1 MSVGIFAVRVMPYL
15 WRDIE
20 KDLALLVV
28 LLLLMSFQTTVT
40 SHFNRQLVPLHFL
53 LSKVGLLLLITCS
66 S

>member
-1 MSVGIFAVRVMPYL
+1 MSVGILAVRVMPDL

-28 LLLLMSFQTTVT
+28 LLLMSFQTTVT
-40 SHFNRQLVPLHFL
+40 SYFNRQLVPLHFL

>member
-15 WRDIE
+15 LRDIE

-28 LLLLMSFQTTVT
+28 LLLMSFQTTVT
-40 SHFNRQLVPLHFL
+40 SYFNRQLVPLHFL

>member
-28 LLLLMSFQTTVT
+28 LLLMSFQTTVT
-40 SHFNRQLVPLHFL
+40 SYFNRQLVPLHFL

>member
-28 LLLLMSFQTTVT
+28 LLLMSFQTTVT
-40 SHFNRQLVPLHFL
+40 CYFNRQLVPLHFL